1 MRLTCLLVLLV
12 MLFFVGPA
20 VAADRSVDDPQKA
33 KITTQNL
40 SLMSV
45 QADSTWKVNFELI
58 MNYAAMCQMM
68 NFNSE
73 ADMLGIYP
81 NTQTLDFSKYK
92 NKAYLIDDA
101 GSGIQ
106 TIVFRGS
113 GNIRNAFTDL
123 DFLPKYSE
131 KLKCKVHRG
140 FLKSC
145 LEIDPIIQPLLDKNR
160 PVRLTGSSLGAGLAA
175 MYGLFLQ
182 LEGYDVDAIV
192 TFGQP
197 RILNEKGRK
206 LYRDSPLYR
215 IVNRTDAVAAIPPH
229 RPFGYV
235 HFGTGIIL
243 VDESTYSMYNESNGE
258 RVLKNAIV
266 ANFWNKLR
274 KKDISIKNHFI
285 NVYYDKMAN
294 YAKNGVKYQEY
305 NWILPED

>member
-1 MRLTCLLVLLV
+1 MRLPVLIGIMAVLL
-12 MLFFVGPA
+12 FVTPSFA
-20 VAADRSVDDPQKA
+20 VDRSVDDPQKA

-40 SLMSV
+40 SIMDRLP
-45 QADSTWKVNFELI
+45 DSTWKVNFVLV

-73 ADMLGIYP
+73 ADMLSVYP
-81 NTQTLDFSKYK
+81 NTLSLDFPRFK
-92 NKAYLIDDA
+92 NKAYIIKDA
-101 GSGIQ
+101 GNGIQ

-113 GNIRNAFTDL
+113 GNIRNAVTDL

-145 LEIDPIIQPLLDKNR
+145 LELDPILRPHLDKNR
-160 PVRLTGSSLGAGLAA
+160 PIRLTGSSLGAGLAA

-182 LEGYDVDAIV
+182 LDGYDVDAVI

-197 RILNEKGRK
+197 RILNEEGRQ
-206 LYRDSPLYR
+206 LYRESPLYR
-215 IVNRTDAVAAIPPH
+215 IVNRTDAVTAIPPH

-235 HFGTGIIL
+235 HFGTGIVL
-243 VDESTYSMYNESNGE
+243 VDEETFSLYNESKGE
-258 RVLKNAIV
+258 RVLENAIV

-294 YAKNGVKYQEY
+294 YIEHGVQYKKY